1 MGAIHHYANKIKPKE
16 AFTIYPGAVWY
27 TVGCFLSDETNS
39 ITDGQCAAGIIA
51 VSAPILVGAATGGL
65 SLAAGLGSYGAASIA
80 IPGLISVLGEA
91 AFGGAL
97 TIFGSTVLAVVT
109 EAVAIGATTAGSV
122 AAIEK
127 LMNAFPEVAK
137 SCQWQF
143 QNRRAKEKRLKKD
156 TSKQRSTAIRT
167 KVKQECKIK
176 IPNIRQKQ
184 HSTNEDDIV
193 SLSDELSDHD
203 SNDSLSS
210 VRRLSNEFVSFKS
223 SSTESKGLLIPSS
236 YSTSSSTITI
246 NDDHES
252 LSELDFNTLNST
264 DINH

>member
-1 MGAIHHYANKIKPKE
+1 MNIYLSMGAIHHYANKIKPKE

-137 SCQWQF
+137 S
-143 QNRRAKEKRLKKD
+143 
-156 TSKQRSTAIRT
+156 
-167 KVKQECKIK
+167 
-176 IPNIRQKQ
+176 
-184 HSTNEDDIV
+184 
-193 SLSDELSDHD
+193 
-203 SNDSLSS
+203 
-210 VRRLSNEFVSFKS
+210 
-223 SSTESKGLLIPSS
+223 
-236 YSTSSSTITI
+236 
-246 NDDHES
+246 
-252 LSELDFNTLNST
+252 
-264 DINH
+264 